1 MVTGATHGIGYEV
14 ARRLALRDTFV
25 IVHGPTPSQAHAAV
39 AGLIRDGVDAHM
51 LEPVAADFRRLADVV
66 SLGKYLDRRHA
77 ALDLLVNNAGAATP
91 IAESWN
97 VNYLGHYALTRLLAP
112 GLKAAGG
119 RVISVTSALHREA
132 TLGLTPV
139 TPRGAYAKAK
149 LALTMFTRCLRVA
162 VEDPIEAV
170 AVHPGYVDTGA
181 FTEFYGMGGLP
192 VRDAAAAVL
201 DTGKYFYY
209 EGHFRADAAPE
220 VYDDEALR
228 WLWHQSER
236 ALAWDHAPAA

>member
-1 MVTGATHGIGYEV
+1 MVTGATHRIRYEV

-39 AGLIRDGVDAHM
+39 A
-51 LEPVAADFRRLADVV
+51 
-66 SLGKYLDRRHA
+66 
-77 ALDLLVNNAGAATP
+77 TP

-112 GLKAAGG
+112 GLKAADG
-119 RVISVTSALHREA
+119 RVVSVTSALHREA
-132 TLGLTPV
+132 TLGLSPV

-162 VEDPIEAV
+162 VEDPIDAV

-181 FTEFYGMGGLP
+181 FTEFYGVGQSAGFSPFLGGGWGGRMA

-228 WLWHQSER
+228 RLWHRSER